1 MIPVAAVG
9 GEIRVESSKS
19 IFGFSRD
26 ESIPVVFVP
35 FVEGLLLD
43 DSFEVFSNALYDVS
57 KFVAMELC
65 ANLDVGVLQ
74 FDIFANVLESGVYVC
89 PFPVEDV
96 PFIFGTIIVLA

>member
-19 IFGFSRD
+19 TFGFSRD

-43 DSFEVFSNALYDVS
+43 DSLEVFNNALYDVS
-57 KFVAMELC
+57 KFGPRELC
-65 ANLDVGVLQ
+65 VNLEVGVAQ
-74 FDIFANVLESGVYVC
+74 FDILANVLESGV
-89 PFPVEDV
+89 
-96 PFIFGTIIVLA
+96 